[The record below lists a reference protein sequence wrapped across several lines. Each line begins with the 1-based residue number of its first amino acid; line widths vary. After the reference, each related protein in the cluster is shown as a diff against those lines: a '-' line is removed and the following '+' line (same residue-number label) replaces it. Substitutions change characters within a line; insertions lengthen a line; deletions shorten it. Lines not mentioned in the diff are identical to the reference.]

1 MPAFDRRSAILEYLQ
16 VHGRASTSELSQQFG
31 VSEVTIRTDLAAL
44 QGSGWLDRRHGGAE
58 VAPRTEAAPRT
69 ALAVPTVG
77 EQPFDQ
83 RRALHGP
90 EKAEI
95 ARAAAAMVQPG
106 DHILLDGSTTAYHL
120 ALQLRGLQDVT
131 VITNNLRVAQ
141 VLAENP
147 GLEVLLIGGVLRGGT
162 WSTVGVLAEEMLAK
176 LHARQG
182 FFGAAGFTLDRGF
195 TDADTREVQVKR
207 ALVAAAGRV
216 NVLLDSTKLGQQALL
231 TFAQLS
237 QVHCVVTDRGLAPDY
252 ADAMRRAGVELIVV

>member
-1 MPAFDRRSAILEYLQ
+1 MPAFDRRSAIIEYLQ
-16 VHGRASTSELSQQFG
+16 LNGRASTSELSQQFG

-44 QGSGWLDRRHGGAE
+44 QESGWLDRRHGGAE
-58 VAPRTEAAPRT
+58 VAP
-69 ALAVPTVG
+69 PTVG
-77 EQPFDQ
+77 ERPFDQ
-83 RRALHGP
+83 RRGLRGK

-95 ARAAAAMVQPG
+95 AWAAAAMVQPG

-141 VLAENP
+141 VVAENP
-147 GLEVLLIGGVLRGGT
+147 GLEVLLIGGALRGGT
-162 WSTVGVLAEEMLAK
+162 WSTVGLLAEEMLVK
-176 LHARQG
+176 LYARQG

-195 TDADTREVQVKR
+195 TDADTREVQIKR

-216 NVLLDSTKLGQQALL
+216 TVLLDSTKLGQQALL

-237 QVHCVVTDRGLAPDY
+237 QVHCVVTDRDLPPEY
-252 ADAMRRAGVELIVV
+252 ADAMRQAGVEVVVV

>member
-1 MPAFDRRSAILEYLQ
+1 MSAFDRRSAILEYLQ
-16 VHGRASTSELSQQFG
+16 LHGRASTSELSQQFG
-31 VSEVTIRTDLAAL
+31 VSEVTIRTDLVAL
-44 QGSGWLDRRHGGAE
+44 QESGWLDRRHGGAE
-58 VAPRTEAAPRT
+58 VAPRT
-69 ALAVPTVG
+69 VG

-83 RRALHGP
+83 RRGLRGQ

-95 ARAAAAMVQPG
+95 ARAAVAMVQPG

-162 WSTVGVLAEEMLAK
+162 WSTVGLLAEEMLAK
-176 LHARQG
+176 LHARRG

-195 TDADTREVQVKR
+195 TDADTREVQIKR

-216 NVLLDSTKLGQQALL
+216 TVLLDSTKLGQQALL

-237 QVHCVVTDRGLAPDY
+237 QVHCVVTDRGLAPAY
-252 ADAMRRAGVELIVV
+252 AEAMRQAGVEIIVV